1 MPEPPRPGRPGE
13 PPRQLAL
20 ELPVEE
26 RMGAEDFLVSP
37 SNEDAYAVLESW
49 PAWTDP
55 VLLLVGPPGAGK
67 THCAAIWAARSHAWR
82 IARADLR
89 DEDVPR
95 LLSAGALV
103 IEDCDQCRGQE
114 DALFHLLNAAR
125 ERRSFVLLTARTAP
139 GDWGLR
145 TPDLLS
151 RLRLAPCTTLREP
164 DDALV
169 RAILVKLFLERQLVV
184 DTCVVEFLVARIERS
199 VAAAKAI
206 VDALDREGLERGRRI
221 TRPLAAEL
229 LRRLEG
235 TQPPGSEET

>member
-1 MPEPPRPGRPGE
+1 MPDPARPGKSAE

-26 RMGAEDFLVSP
+26 RMEAEDFLVSP
-37 SNEDAYAVLESW
+37 SNEEAYAVLESW
-49 PAWTDP
+49 PAWPDT
-55 VLLLVGPPGAGK
+55 VLLLVGPPGSGK
-67 THCAAIWAARSHAWR
+67 THCGAIWAARSHAWR
-82 IARADLR
+82 VARAELR
-89 DEDVPR
+89 DEDIPR

-103 IEDCDQCRGQE
+103 IEDCDQSRGQE

-125 ERRSFVLLTARTAP
+125 ERKTSVLLTARTPP
-139 GDWGLR
+139 GDWGLK

-151 RLRLAPCTTLREP
+151 RLRLAPSATLREP

-184 DTCVVEFLVARIERS
+184 DTSVVEFLVARIERS
-199 VAAAKAI
+199 VAAAKDV
-206 VDALDREGLERGRRI
+206 VDALDREGLELSRRI
-221 TRPLAAEL
+221 TRPLAAEV

-235 TQPPGSEET
+235 PLGEAQDT

>member
-1 MPEPPRPGRPGE
+1 MPDPARPGKPAD

-20 ELPVEE
+20 DLPVEE
-26 RMGAEDFLVSP
+26 RMEAEDFLVSP

-49 PAWTDP
+49 PAWPDP
-55 VLLLVGPPGAGK
+55 VLLLVGPPGSGK
-67 THCAAIWAARSHAWR
+67 THCSAIWAARSHAWR
-82 IARADLR
+82 IPRADLR
-89 DEDVPR
+89 DGDVPR

-103 IEDCDQCRGQE
+103 IEDCDLGRGHE

-125 ERRSFVLLTARTAP
+125 ERKTFVLLTARTPP
-139 GDWGLR
+139 GDWGLK

-184 DTCVVEFLVARIERS
+184 DTSVVEFLVARIERS
-199 VAAAKAI
+199 VSAAKAV
-206 VDALDREGLERGRRI
+206 VDALDREGLQRGRRI
-221 TRPLAAEL
+221 TRPLAAEV
-229 LRRLEG
+229 LRRN
-235 TQPPGSEET
+235 EESGPDVEEA